1 MNSVVINVFPKSELL
16 DPQSKAVHS
25 ALLRNGLIELIEV
38 RQGKQFTFSFIESIT
53 PDLISKIDAVAG
65 SLLSN
70 PVIEDYSIE
79 IKNES

>member
-1 MNSVVINVFPKSELL
+1 MNSIVINVFPKSELL

-53 PDLISKIDAVAG
+53 PDLIAKIDAVAG

>member
-1 MNSVVINVFPKSELL
+1 MHSVVVNVFPKSELL

-25 ALLRNGLIELIEV
+25 ALLRNGLLELMDV

-53 PDLISKIDAVAG
+53 PDLLAKIDALAG

-70 PVIEDYSIE
+70 PVIEEYSIE